1 MEIALPSLPSHSSGG
16 FMEALNLEARF
27 NPRAACGIGGGQ
39 TGNGE
44 GFLRILPTFP
54 ANYRPI
60 GGQFPQVISGACTV
74 GPRAAYV
81 PKDTVSLTPV
91 SFNRSIYCSLLLLMF
106 VTTE

>member
-16 FMEALNLEARF
+16 FMEALNLEATF
-27 NPRAACGIGGGQ
+27 NPRAAGGIGGGQ
-39 TGNGE
+39 TGTGE

-60 GGQFPQVISGACTV
+60 GGQFPQVTSGACTV
-74 GPRAAYV
+74 GPRAVHV

-91 SFNRSIYCSLLLLMF
+91 SFNRSYYCSCLLMF